1 MMQIFRSFM
10 HSRIG
15 VYVALGFIVLIF
27 IAFAAADVTG
37 SRQFGSV
44 TGGDRVAMVGSRK
57 ISTADLSSG
66 ATNAVERLK
75 QQQPALT
82 MKAFVAGGG
91 LNDVLD
97 QLVDRAAIAEFGK
110 AHGVVVSDR
119 LIDSE
124 LAKIDAFKGPDGKF
138 SATAFHALLNQRGLS
153 EAAVRQDLADGLIA
167 RELLVPGSFGA
178 RMPRDLAAR
187 YAALL
192 SEQRLGSIALLPS
205 AAFAPKGE
213 PSAADLAAFYQSH
226 RANYIRPER
235 RTIRYALFD
244 DSALPPVPP
253 PSDAEIAARYNANKD
268 IYAPTELRKVTQL
281 VVLGEAAA
289 KAVAAEVQ
297 GGKSLEEAAKA
308 RGLDTVSVG
317 PMARPALTAQASP
330 AIADAAFAAARGK
343 VVGPVRGPLGW
354 TLLRVDQV
362 DNRAGKTLDQAKGEI
377 AAELTALKK
386 RAALSDFTAKV
397 EDGFD
402 KGGSL
407 GDVAKELK
415 VTPKLVGPV
424 TADGKLYGA
433 QGSVPT
439 ELARVVPAA
448 FSMEREGQPQVAEVV
463 AGKQFVVF
471 DVSAIVPSAAAPIA
485 EIRPQVMADL
495 MLSRGST
502 AAKDAASR
510 LQAEIRKGTDPAA
523 ALTRL
528 GVANLPPVQRIA
540 IDRQQMAQMGNR
552 IPPPIGLLFAMAQG
566 TTKVLA
572 GPGGRGWFVVTLNK
586 IVTGDQAKIAPLIDP
601 AMRELSQS
609 SGQEYATQLRR
620 AMREEL
626 KPATNPVAIKA
637 VASRLAGE

>member
-1 MMQIFRSFM
+1 MMHIFRSFM
-10 HSRIG
+10 HSRVG

-44 TGGDRVAMVGSRK
+44 TGGDRVATVGSRK

-66 ATNAVERLK
+66 ATNALERLK

-82 MKAFVAGGG
+82 MKAFVAGRG
-91 LNDVLD
+91 LNEVLD

-110 AHGVVVSDR
+110 AHGVLVSDR

-124 LAKIDAFKGPDGKF
+124 LAKIDAFKGLDGKF
-138 SATAFHALLNQRGLS
+138 SPTAFHALLSQRGLS

-167 RELLVPGSFGA
+167 RSLLVPGSFGA

-213 PSAADLAAFYQSH
+213 PSAADLAAFYQAH
-226 RANYIRPER
+226 RANYVRPER

-244 DSALPPVPP
+244 DSALPPVPAP
-253 PSDAEIAARYNANKD
+253 AEAEIAARYNASKD
-268 IYAPTELRKVTQL
+268 LYAPTELRKVTQL
-281 VVLGEAAA
+281 VILGEAAA

-308 RGLDTVSVG
+308 RGLATVAIG
-317 PMARPALTAQASP
+317 PMARPALTAQSSP
-330 AIADAAFAAARGK
+330 AIAEAAFAAVRGK

-354 TLLRVDQV
+354 TLIRVDQV
-362 DNRAGKTLDQAKGEI
+362 DNRAGKSLDQARGEI
-377 AAELTALKK
+377 VAELTALKK
-386 RAALSDFTAKV
+386 RAALSDFTARV
-397 EDGFD
+397 EEEFD

-415 VTPKLVGPV
+415 LTPKLVGPV
-424 TADGKLYGA
+424 TADGKLYGT
-433 QGSVPT
+433 QGSVPP
-439 ELARVVPAA
+439 ELARIVPAA

-471 DVSAIVPSAAAPIA
+471 DVSAIAPSAAAPIA

-495 MLSRGST
+495 MLSRGAA

-523 ALTRL
+523 ALGKL
-528 GVANLPPVQRIA
+528 GVAGLPPVQRIA
-540 IDRQQMAQMGNR
+540 IDRQQMARMGNQ

-572 GPGGRGWFVVTLNK
+572 GPGNRGWYIVTLNR

-609 SGQEYATQLRR
+609 TGQEYAVQLRR

-626 KPATNPVAIKA
+626 KPTTNPVAIKA
-637 VASRLAGE
+637 VSTRLAGE